1 MSITAAN
8 AVIMLTLQPIFL
20 TPYQL
25 QQFAADNIF
34 GTDAIESAET
44 SMGVD
49 GVLTAGFVNVPTRQT
64 YYLQADSPANDF
76 FDQWYGRQKADQD
89 TYIAGGTILLRSL
102 GRKYSMVRGF
112 LKTYQPLPDAGKVLQ
127 RRQHTIEWQSAIP
140 NPS

>member
-8 AVIMLTLQPIFL
+8 AVVMLTLQPIFL
-20 TPYQL
+20 SPYQL

-34 GTDAIESAET
+34 GTDPLDAAET

-49 GVLTAGFVNVPTRQT
+49 GRLTAGFVNVSTRQT
-64 YYLQADSPANDF
+64 FYLQADSPANDF

-102 GRKYSMVRGF
+102 GKKYTMVRGF
-112 LKTYQPLPDAGKVLQ
+112 LKSYQPLPNAAKVLQ
-127 RRQHTIEWQSAIP
+127 ARQHTIEWQSAVP